1 MTQTDIR
8 RTQKKIAVIQDI
20 SGFGRCSMTVAMPV
34 ISAMQIQCC
43 FVPTAVFSNHT
54 GFPHYFFD
62 DYTDRMPE
70 YIENWKKL
78 SLEFEGIYSGFLG
91 SCRQIE
97 IVSWFIRDFKRPQTL
112 VIVDPVMGD
121 HGRAYA
127 TCTPQLCRDMK
138 RLATQADIITPN
150 LTEACILTDTPYR
163 PSGWKKTEITELAKR
178 LHELGP
184 DRIVITGIRQGEYI
198 ANFVYDRGE
207 SLQFLRTQ
215 KVGTERCGTGD
226 LFASIVAA
234 DAVNGMPFGQSVK
247 RASQFIRRCILR
259 SMELSIPT
267 TDGVCFEE
275 YLYLLHNR
283 RKEE

>member
-1 MTQTDIR
+1 M
-8 RTQKKIAVIQDI
+8 AVIQDI

-34 ISAMQIQCC
+34 ISAMQVQCC
-43 FVPTAVFSNHT
+43 IVPTSIFSNHT

-70 YIENWKKL
+70 YIDNWK
-78 SLEFEGIYSGFLG
+78 SFRPEFEGIYSGFLG
-91 SCRQIE
+91 SRKQIE
-97 IVSWFIRDFKRPQTL
+97 IVSGFIDGFRSERTQ

-121 HGRAYA
+121 HGKAYA
-127 TCTPQLCRDMK
+127 TCTPELCADMK
-138 RLATQADIITPN
+138 QPAAKADILTPN

-163 PSGWKKTEITELAKR
+163 FSGWKKKEIIEIAEK
-178 LHELGP
+178 LHAMGP
-184 DRIVITGIRQGEYI
+184 GRIVITGIRQGEYI
-198 ANFVYDRGE
+198 ANFVYDGDE
-207 SLQFLRTQ
+207 NMKFLRTQ

-234 DAVNGMPFGQSVK
+234 DAVNGIPFAESVK
-247 RASQFIRRCILR
+247 RASQFVRRCILR
-259 SMELSIPT
+259 SIEMDIPA

-283 RKEE
+283 RKGK